1 MAEVIDLP
9 RREPPTVLIVGGSGS
24 VGRRIAGLLAP
35 QLGERLVLGG
45 RNPTRAAEVARGVG
59 ARSLA
64 LDIGDPTTF
73 EASLEGV
80 DLVVMCLDTT
90 DLAFPH
96 ACVTR
101 GIHYIDITASLE
113 VIERLECLDD
123 IARTQG
129 AAILSSVGLAPG
141 LTNLLA
147 KACVA
152 GSPEPIA
159 SLDIHLLFGL
169 GDHHGP
175 AALGWMVDRLNQP
188 FTTADAPGIR
198 RWSFGERSQAEFSA
212 PFGNRSTY
220 RFNFS
225 DQHTLRETLGL
236 PFVRTWSTFDQPW
249 LAAVL
254 WRLAQLHLLRLTR
267 IRPLRRAT
275 IWALDKLAYGSDQFA
290 ISVVAKAGD
299 GREHR
304 ATASGRAEAHGTAV
318 VAAALVRE
326 CLLETPTPGV
336 AQIDEHYSLV
346 DFLPALTA
354 QDIVVAVDA
363 ANDVERAVHG

>member
-1 MAEVIDLP
+1 VAEVLELP
-9 RREPPTVLIVGGSGS
+9 RRDPPSVLIVGGSGS
-24 VGRRIAGLLAP
+24 VGRRIAGLLGP
-35 QLGERLVLGG
+35 QLGEHLVLGG
-45 RNPTRAAEVARGVG
+45 RNPSRAADVARRVG
-59 ARSLA
+59 ARVLA
-64 LDIGDPTTF
+64 LDIGDATTF
-73 EASLEGV
+73 ESALEGV
-80 DLVVMCLDTT
+80 ALVVMCLDTS

-96 ACVTR
+96 ACVSR

-152 GSPEPIA
+152 RSPHPIA

-175 AALGWMVDRLNQP
+175 AALEWMVDRLHQP
-188 FTTADAPGIR
+188 FTSADAPEIR
-198 RWSFGERSQAEFSA
+198 RWSFSERSQATFSA
-212 PFGNRSTY
+212 PFGHRATY

-225 DQHTLRETLGL
+225 DQHTLRETLSL
-236 PFVRTWSTFDQPW
+236 PLIRTWSTFDQAW
-249 LAAVL
+249 LAAML
-254 WRLAQLHLLRLTR
+254 WRLAQLRLLRLTR

-275 IWALDKLAYGSDQFA
+275 VWALGKLAYGTDRFA
-290 ISVVAKAGD
+290 ISVLAKTGD
-299 GREHR
+299 GVEYR
-304 ATASGRAEAHGTAV
+304 ATASGRTEAHGTAV
-318 VAAALVRE
+318 IAAELVRQ
-326 CLLETPTPGV
+326 CLSEPPAPGV
-336 AQIDEHYSLV
+336 AQIDQRYSLV

-354 QDIVVAVDA
+354 QDIMVAVDA